1 LTPEAG
7 RLGGERGEKSLLF
20 QDLALVILAVL
31 ILVVPALLEAPR
43 EGPFVLEETA
53 VEPALI
59 DINRAPWHEWTLLE
73 GIGEARA
80 RSIVLFREAHGP
92 FGSIDDLNRVPRMPA
107 GWLERARRH
116 LEVRE

>member
-1 LTPEAG
+1 MTPEAG
-7 RLGGERGEKSLLF
+7 RREGEGGEKGLLF

-31 ILVVPALLEAPR
+31 ILVVPAVLEAPR

-53 VEPALI
+53 VEPARI

-80 RSIVLFREAHGP
+80 RSIVLFRETHGP
-92 FGSIDDLNRVPRMPA
+92 FRSIDDLKSVPKMPA
-107 GWLERARRH
+107 DWLERARRH
-116 LEVRE
+116 LEVKE